1 PIPREGSRTKL
12 LAAPAGA
19 GAKTCFLERSV
30 SENLTIWLPARLAPP
45 KLMYPPEV
53 SIPADVRL
61 SSAASSS
68 ETIEKPESLTLTT
81 TFGEGVPKM
90 FKLHPESPK

>member
-1 PIPREGSRTKL
+1 
-12 LAAPAGA
+12 
-19 GAKTCFLERSV
+19 
-30 SENLTIWLPARLAPP
+30 
-45 KLMYPPEV
+45 MYPPEV

-81 TFGEGVPKM
+81 TFGEGVQKM